1 MPSRIISEDTAYPD
15 QPEQPEKPQPLAG
28 RLNLLVKW
36 QDERVKDANGF
47 LARRTLGWFYHR
59 DMILYGNAFFME
71 YGCAVKYFHP
81 SEVLL
86 TT

>member
-1 MPSRIISEDTAYPD
+1 MTTSTKTPKETEPTTHA
-15 QPEQPEKPQPLAG
+15 PLIQVE
-28 RLNLLVKW
+28 RRVMW
-36 QDERVKDANGF
+36 RDERVKDAGGF
-47 LARRTLGWFYHR
+47 LARRTLGWFYRR

-71 YGCAVKYFHP
+71 YGNAVKYFHP